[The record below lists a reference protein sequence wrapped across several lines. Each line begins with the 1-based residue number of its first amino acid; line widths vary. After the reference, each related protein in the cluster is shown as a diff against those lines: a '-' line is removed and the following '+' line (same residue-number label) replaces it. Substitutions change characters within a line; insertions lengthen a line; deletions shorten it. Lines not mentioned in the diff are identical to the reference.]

1 MPPLRRL
8 LALAALAAAPLG
20 AQPAPRDP
28 LQEGLPL
35 RPERTLSF
43 TTKTGQWMSL
53 DVSPDGKTLVFDLL
67 GDLYTMPIAG
77 GKATPLT
84 RGMAFDGQPRFSP
97 DGKKVLFV
105 SDRDG
110 GWNLWTIALDK
121 RDTAQLTRGKTNAYY
136 SPAWTADGKYV
147 LATRGTKLWL
157 YSAEGGT
164 GQQLVRS
171 APAPTPGAT
180 PAPAGPD
187 NSRQMG
193 AAVSRD
199 GRWV

>member
-8 LALAALAAAPLG
+8 LALLALAASPLG

-35 RPERTLSF
+35 RPDRTLSF

-53 DVSPDGKTLVFDLL
+53 DVSPDGRTLVFDLL

-110 GWNLWTIALDK
+110 GWNLWTMSLDK
-121 RDTAQLTRGKTNAYY
+121 RDTAQLTRGIRLTRTRKMIHCTSTFRSRPSKIGRANP
-136 SPAWTADGKYV
+136 SHPAMTP
-147 LATRGTKLWL
+147 
-157 YSAEGGT
+157 E
-164 GQQLVRS
+164 
-171 APAPTPGAT
+171 APA
-180 PAPAGPD
+180 AG
-187 NSRQMG
+187 
-193 AAVSRD
+193 
-199 GRWV
+199 